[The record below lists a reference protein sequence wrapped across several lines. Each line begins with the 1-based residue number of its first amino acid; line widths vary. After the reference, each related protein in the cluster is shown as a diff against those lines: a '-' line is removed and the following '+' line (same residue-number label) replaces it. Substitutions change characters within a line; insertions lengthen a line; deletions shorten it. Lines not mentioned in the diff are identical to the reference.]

1 MKRILSVLLILMMIM
16 TLAGCSQGSTV
27 EEAKTVESAIQEGT
41 FTGNGEGKNGDI
53 EVEVTIAGGVITE
66 AKVLSSG
73 DTEGISDAAITQ
85 VIAAV
90 VANNSTNVEAV
101 SGASLT
107 SYGLLE
113 AIRDALS
120 KAGATEADFT
130 TDMVIALEKATE
142 EADQTYD
149 VVIVGAG
156 GAGLAAAVEAS
167 EAGANV
173 VVIEKM
179 PFIGGNTMVSGGGLN
194 VPGSWAQTAVGV
206 DDSIELYFEDTM
218 KGGDNLANPSLVHI
232 LADNALNAAVW
243 LKDDLGVGFMEDRLQ
258 QFGGHSVARAII
270 ATGNHG
276 TDLIEKLAARAQE
289 NGVTIKTEVKANEL
303 LIEDG
308 RVVGIVAEAANG
320 EAITFHAAKGVIM
333 ATGGFGSNMEMRMQ
347 YNPELDD
354 RYMTTDQPGTTGD
367 GIVMAQA
374 VNAELIG
381 MEYIQTY
388 PMCNP
393 VTGIISYVANTRF
406 DGGILVNVEGE
417 RFVNEMDRRDV
428 VSRGILAQT
437 SASAYL
443 LWGQEIET
451 KGHMT
456 EVHAQEFATL
466 KDQGLLVEAATLEEA
481 ADAMG
486 VNVEA
491 LTATVADY
499 NQFVAGQ
506 VELEIAKK
514 GALRP
519 IAEGPF
525 YLQRVVPS
533 VHHTMGGLMINEEA
547 QVINQD
553 GEIVEGLFAAGEVTG
568 GIHGSNRLGGNAVTD
583 VIVFGRIA
591 GRNVVK

>member
-1 MKRILSVLLILMMIM
+1 MKRTLSVLLVLMLIM
-16 TLAGCSQGSTV
+16 TLAGCSQGTTV
-27 EEAKTVESAIQEGT
+27 EEPQIAESAIQDGT
-41 FTGNGEGKNGDI
+41 FTGIGEGKNGDI
-53 EVEVTIAGGVITE
+53 EVEVTIAGGVITQ
-66 AKVLSSG
+66 AKVLSSD
-73 DTEGISDAAITQ
+73 DTEGISDVAIEQ

-107 SYGLLE
+107 SDGLLE
-113 AIRDALS
+113 AVRDAVS

-130 TDMVIALEKATE
+130 TDMVVALEKTAE
-142 EADQTYD
+142 EADQSFD
-149 VVIVGAG
+149 VVIIGAG

-167 EAGANV
+167 EAGASV
-173 VVIEKM
+173 VVLEKM

-194 VPGSWAQTAVGV
+194 VPGSWAQEAVGV

-232 LADNALNAAVW
+232 LADNALNAALW
-243 LKDDLGVGFMEDRLQ
+243 LKEDLGVGFMEDRLQ

-276 TDLIEKLAARAQE
+276 TDLIEKLAARAE
-289 NGVTIKTEVKANEL
+289 ETGVVIKMEIKANEL
-303 LIEDG
+303 MIEDG
-308 RVVGIVAEAANG
+308 RVVGVVAEAANG
-320 EAITFHAAKGVIM
+320 DAVVFHAEKGVIM

-367 GIVMAQA
+367 GIIMAEV

-388 PMCNP
+388 PTCNP

-406 DGGILVNVEGE
+406 DGGILVNMEGE

-428 VSRGILAQT
+428 VSRGILEQT
-437 SASAYL
+437 SASAFL

-456 EVHAQEFATL
+456 EVHDLEFATL

-481 ADAMG
+481 AQVLG

-491 LTATVADY
+491 LTASVAEY
-499 NQFVAGQ
+499 NQFVAGE
-506 VELEIAKK
+506 VELDVVKK
-514 GALRP
+514 GALRT

-553 GEIVEGLFAAGEVTG
+553 GEAVEGLYAAGEVTG